1 VISSTRWF
9 EEPADQVPA
18 AVHLQLSSRLGF
30 QLADGG
36 RDVTGEDGRVCPLR
50 VGERGR
56 CHVLGPRVQRRCDG
70 VARICHY
77 SPVAGKDLV
86 GGPAEQEGVG
96 ALADLVDERRGL
108 VVEERQSPSA
118 TLESALR
125 SSSGPPRPCITPSR
139 ETFVMVVSFTVTGPF
154 SWFGRPS
161 VQAHRRTD
169 LIDHGTVRRREAGS
183 RGAMRRCGFSCP
195 IAAIRGNPLKWA
207 HRDSDAPANRR
218 FLSSR

>member
-1 VISSTRWF
+1 
-9 EEPADQVPA
+9 
-18 AVHLQLSSRLGF
+18 
-30 QLADGG
+30 
-36 RDVTGEDGRVCPLR
+36 LR

-169 LIDHGTVRRREAGS
+169 LIDHGTVRTAAHAVRSPNTGRTSAGS
-183 RGAMRRCGFSCP
+183 ALVYSHQRYRLRPAP
-195 IAAIRGNPLKWA
+195 INERHTRWIGSRSPVMATSRATKPG
-207 HRDSDAPANRR
+207 
-218 FLSSR
+218 LSRPTTTVTF